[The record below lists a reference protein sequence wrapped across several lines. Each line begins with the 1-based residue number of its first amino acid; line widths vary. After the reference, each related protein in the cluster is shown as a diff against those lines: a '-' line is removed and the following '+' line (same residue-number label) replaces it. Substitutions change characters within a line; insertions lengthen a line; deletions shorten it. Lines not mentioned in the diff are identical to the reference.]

1 MKIGIVVLVLGYVLS
16 QFYRAFL
23 AVLAPELYTDLNTTP
38 EILATAS
45 GIWFLTFAAMQIP
58 VGVALDKIGPRITA
72 SLLLAI
78 GGAGGAFLFSSAQS
92 ENQIILAMG
101 LIGIGCSPILMSAY
115 YIFARSFSPKVF
127 ATLAGVSLGLGTMGN
142 VASALPL
149 TLAVQLFGWRGAL
162 LSLAIITFLVA
173 VLIYIFVKNPEKV
186 LLEKQ
191 SNDSVL
197 TILKMPIIWPII
209 ILMAVTYAPAAGI
222 RGLWISPY
230 LSDVFVVSKE
240 MIGTATLIMGV
251 SMILGSI
258 VYGPLD
264 RIISS
269 KKTIIFFGNFLC
281 AMSCILLFLIPNS
294 SLVISI
300 TLLALVGFFG
310 SSFAVIIG
318 HGRDFIPAHL
328 TGRGVTLLNL
338 FGIGGAGIL
347 QAWSGKLFVSYS
359 TEQDIALGYQS
370 IFLFFGLFLLA
381 GCFVY
386 LFSKDS
392 MMRE

>member
-281 AMSCILLFLIPNS
+281 AMSCILLFLIHNS

-300 TLLALVGFFG
+300 TLLALVGFFC

>member
-1 MKIGIVVLVLGYVLS
+1 
-16 QFYRAFL
+16 
-23 AVLAPELYTDLNTTP
+23 
-38 EILATAS
+38 
-45 GIWFLTFAAMQIP
+45 
-58 VGVALDKIGPRITA
+58 
-72 SLLLAI
+72 
-78 GGAGGAFLFSSAQS
+78 
-92 ENQIILAMG
+92 MG
-101 LIGIGCSPILMSAY
+101 LIGIGCSPVLMSAY

>member
-115 YIFARSFSPKVF
+115 YIFARSFSPIVF
-127 ATLAGVSLGLGTMGN
+127 ATLAGVSLCLGTMGN

-197 TILKMPIIWPII
+197 TILKMPTIWPII

>member
-1 MKIGIVVLVLGYVLS
+1 LKIGIVVLVLGYVLS

-78 GGAGGAFLFSSAQS
+78 GGAGGAFLF
-92 ENQIILAMG
+92 
-101 LIGIGCSPILMSAY
+101 IGCSPILMSAY

-392 MMRE
+392 MIRE

>member
-58 VGVALDKIGPRITA
+58 VCVALDKIGPRITA

-173 VLIYIFVKNPEKV
+173 VLIYIFD
-186 LLEKQ
+186 L
-191 SNDSVL
+191 
-197 TILKMPIIWPII
+197 
-209 ILMAVTYAPAAGI
+209 Y
-222 RGLWISPY
+222 
-230 LSDVFVVSKE
+230 FC
-240 MIGTATLIMGV
+240 
-251 SMILGSI
+251 
-258 VYGPLD
+258 
-264 RIISS
+264 
-269 KKTIIFFGNFLC
+269 KK
-281 AMSCILLFLIPNS
+281 S
-294 SLVISI
+294 
-300 TLLALVGFFG
+300 
-310 SSFAVIIG
+310 
-318 HGRDFIPAHL
+318 
-328 TGRGVTLLNL
+328 
-338 FGIGGAGIL
+338 
-347 QAWSGKLFVSYS
+347 
-359 TEQDIALGYQS
+359 
-370 IFLFFGLFLLA
+370 
-381 GCFVY
+381 
-386 LFSKDS
+386 
-392 MMRE
+392 